1 MKEREFS
8 SALWSLDPNSDF
20 QIEAIPGQL
29 SFDGTSYFQLDIPV
43 GVLLDYPK
51 TPTAE
56 GYMQRHTVGGLH
68 ADCAYGFSQT
78 GDYFLLKDI
87 TTPGPCFAA
96 PGFQRQSLTGATLL
110 VSKQR
115 IGSNPRVKSIAVRIP
130 GLREWAGLVPF
141 TVSYKMAGNKPKG
154 PTFNCAFEDVE
165 NLMLYEDEQVR
176 VFISF
181 TFKREGGRTPSFS
194 FSFETDCEINI
205 VHKQQGCDFESTLVQ
220 YAFPIVDF
228 MAFCMGFRK
237 TITSI
242 KFMTEEGVSG
252 EYLAPFVGASD
263 ELKNVELDRMP
274 LPYKRIRGKISNMI
288 ANWFSFDE
296 YAKSSSALITSLMH
310 NWEMPLDMRFLASAQ
325 AFEAASRSR
334 VDEQEITDEALQEKI
349 EAINK
354 SNMTSKLRQW
364 VVYKVGNAKWKTANS
379 LADNLINKL
388 GDIPPYIVPDTSRYL
403 EDHRRHRDAY
413 THRKNLSTEQQ
424 LSSVDLHTHAE
435 ATQLLTYGAIALFLG
450 IEPEEFVSALK
461 ESKYRWNSIYRANR
475 LYALRPDVNDDRGSN
490 T

>member
-8 SALWSLDPNSDF
+8 SALWSLDPGSDF
-20 QIEAIPGQL
+20 QSEAIPGQL

-51 TPTAE
+51 IPTAE
-56 GYMQRHTVGGLH
+56 GYMQRHTVDGLH

-78 GDYFLLKDI
+78 GDYFLLKDV

-96 PGFQRQSLTGATLL
+96 PGFQRQSLSGATLF
-110 VSKQR
+110 VSKQQ
-115 IGSNPRVKSIAVRIP
+115 IGSNPRVRLIIVRIP

-141 TVSYKMAGNKPKG
+141 TVSYEMAENKPKSL
-154 PTFNCAFEDVE
+154 TFNCSFKNAE

-176 VFISF
+176 IFISF
-181 TFKREGGRTPSFS
+181 TFKREGGRIPSFS
-194 FSFETDCEINI
+194 FSFETDCKLNI
-205 VHKQQGCDFESTLVQ
+205 EHKQGRDFESTLTQ
-220 YAFPIVDF
+220 YVFPIVDF

-242 KFMTEEGVSG
+242 KFITEEGIDG
-252 EYLAPFVGASD
+252 EYLAPFASASD
-263 ELKNVELDRMP
+263 KLKNDELDRMP
-274 LPYKRIRGKISNMI
+274 LPYRRVRGKISSMI
-288 ANWFSFDE
+288 ANWLSFDE
-296 YAKSSSALITSLMH
+296 YARNSSTLITSLMN

-325 AFEAASRSR
+325 AFEAVSRSQ

-349 EAINK
+349 EDIKK

-364 VVYKVGNAKWKTANS
+364 VVYKVKNAKWKTANS
-379 LADNLINKL
+379 LADSLIDRL
-388 GDIPPYIVPDTSRYL
+388 EDFPPYIVPDISRYL

-413 THRKNLSTEQQ
+413 THRKNLNTKQQ
-424 LSSVDLHTHAE
+424 LSSIDLYVHTE
-435 ATQLLTYGAIALFLG
+435 ATQLLTYGAIALLLG
-450 IEPEEFVSALK
+450 MEPKEVVSALK
-461 ESKYRWNSIYRANR
+461 ESRYRWNSVYRANR
-475 LYALRPDVNDDRGSN
+475 LYAFRPDAKDGQGSN